1 MKFKQL
7 SALAL
12 ALLLPFTA
20 LAEDMLAPALAP
32 SRPKNVIIMI
42 GDGMGPAYTTAYR
55 YFKDNPDTE
64 EVEQTVFDRLLVG
77 MASTYPARVSGYV
90 TDSAAAATA
99 LATGSKSYN
108 GAISVDL
115 QKQPLET
122 IMERAKKRGLSTGV
136 AVTCQVNHATPA
148 AFLSHNESRKNYDEI
163 AATYINTDADV
174 LLGGGQKYFTTPMLE
189 AFRNKGYQVINDFN
203 LLQNVTQP
211 KVLGLFADVQL
222 PWAVDEPDAHRLST
236 MTNKALALLSQNPQ
250 GFVLMVEGSQ
260 IDWAGH
266 DNDIVAAMGEM
277 DEFAHAVEAVEQY
290 VRSHPDTLMVVTAD
304 HNTGGMSIGRDDKYA
319 WYPEVIKAVKA
330 SPETLAAKALADDNW
345 PQLLADGLG
354 FAIDDELKARF
365 DHARMQGKDVLAQA
379 IKHEIDLRSNT
390 GWTTGGHTGV
400 DVQVFATGPGA
411 ELFIGNQDNTDIANK
426 LVSLLPKPK
435 KATAASVPV
444 PAAAPADAP
453 VSAN

>member
-12 ALLLPFTA
+12 ALLLPLTA

-174 LLGGGQKYFTTPMLE
+174 LLGGGQKYFTAPMLE

-304 HNTGGMSIGRDDKYA
+304 HNTGGMSIGRDGKYA

-345 PQLLADGLG
+345 LQLLADGLG
-354 FAIDDELKARF
+354 FAIDDELKTRF

-390 GWTTGGHTGV
+390 GWTTSGHTGV

-444 PAAAPADAP
+444 PAPAPASP

>member
-1 MKFKQL
+1 
-7 SALAL
+7 
-12 ALLLPFTA
+12 
-20 LAEDMLAPALAP
+20 MLAPALAP

-174 LLGGGQKYFTTPMLE
+174 LLGGGQKYFTAPMLE

-304 HNTGGMSIGRDDKYA
+304 HNTGGMSIGRDGKYA

-345 PQLLADGLG
+345 LQLLADGLG
-354 FAIDDELKARF
+354 FAIDDELKTRF

-390 GWTTGGHTGV
+390 GWTTSGHTGV

-444 PAAAPADAP
+444 PAPAPASP